1 MKKLG
6 FIVNPMA
13 GIGGKVGLK
22 GSDGDT
28 IQKKALE
35 LGATPES
42 GKKAL
47 ITMKALKQVEDSL
60 EIYTYPAEM
69 GADVCRE
76 AGLKHTVLGN
86 IEKGRTTPEDTI
98 RAARALRDAKLD
110 LLLFAGGDGTARNVM
125 DAVGTSIPVLGIP
138 TGCKIHSGVYA
149 VNPRTAGILMGEFAL
164 GKVRETREAEVMDID
179 EDLFRQGI
187 VQARLYGYLRIPNEA
202 KMVQNLK
209 SGQRFS
215 EGASIELLSNY
226 IADNWEDDV
235 LYIVGTGSTTAAI
248 MKKLGLPN
256 TLLGV
261 DLTYGRKPIASD
273 CTEREI
279 LRIMRDY
286 SKFKIIV
293 TVIGGQGYIFGR
305 GNQQIS
311 ASVIK
316 KVGRDNIIVAASK
329 NKILSLFG
337 KPLYVDTGDEEVNSM
352 LRGYMRVI
360 VGYGES
366 VMAKVSD

>member
-22 GSDGDT
+22 GSDGDA

-125 DAVGTSIPVLGIP
+125 DAVGTSITRYPDRLQDPLG
-138 TGCKIHSGVYA
+138 SL
-149 VNPRTAGILMGEFAL
+149 R
-164 GKVRETREAEVMDID
+164 
-179 EDLFRQGI
+179 RQ
-187 VQARLYGYLRIPNEA
+187 P
-202 KMVQNLK
+202 
-209 SGQRFS
+209 
-215 EGASIELLSNY
+215 
-226 IADNWEDDV
+226 AD
-235 LYIVGTGSTTAAI
+235 
-248 MKKLGLPN
+248 
-256 TLLGV
+256 
-261 DLTYGRKPIASD
+261 
-273 CTEREI
+273 
-279 LRIMRDY
+279 
-286 SKFKIIV
+286 
-293 TVIGGQGYIFGR
+293 
-305 GNQQIS
+305 
-311 ASVIK
+311 
-316 KVGRDNIIVAASK
+316 GRDPHGRVR
-329 NKILSLFG
+329 
-337 KPLYVDTGDEEVNSM
+337 TGQSP
-352 LRGYMRVI
+352 
-360 VGYGES
+360 
-366 VMAKVSD
+366 